1 MKTLKIPPY
10 LVIDPSK
17 EVIFYIPKQS
27 DDEKDI
33 SAWIKELNLAD
44 YSGMVINNKCMFNRL
59 KNKECR

>member
-27 DDEKDI
+27 DDEKNI

-59 KNKECR
+59 KNKQCD

>member
-1 MKTLKIPPY
+1 MKTVQIPPY

-27 DDEKDI
+27 DDEKNI

-44 YSGMVINNKCMFNRL
+44 YSGMVINNNCMFNRL
-59 KNKECR
+59 QNKECK

>member
-1 MKTLKIPPY
+1 MKTVKIPPY

-17 EVIFYIPKQS
+17 EVVFYLPKQS

-59 KNKECR
+59 QNKECK

>member
-1 MKTLKIPPY
+1 MKTVQIPPY

-27 DDEKDI
+27 DDEKNI

-59 KNKECR
+59 QNKECK

>member
-1 MKTLKIPPY
+1 MRTFKIPPY

-33 SAWIKELNLAD
+33 SAWIKELKLAD

-59 KNKECR
+59 KNKKCS